1 MISKPLGWV
10 GLALAFAVPL
20 LPSQARAETKLA
32 VIDMTRAINETNE
45 GARATLTLKSLFE
58 KRQVDLDAKQTG
70 LLKEKSTL
78 ERQCKGSVSRSDCD
92 KGQEE
97 LQKKLFD
104 LQQLMTQYQQEIQK
118 KQGEATQPIF
128 AKMLR
133 IVERIAKTKSY
144 DIVLDRTAAH
154 FQRAELDVTEAAISA
169 YNADTPNIAPLSA
182 AEKAALAAPAPLP
195 SDKAGKKPDA
205 PVSPKKK

>member
-1 MISKPLGWV
+1 MISKSLCCAGA
-10 GLALAFAVPL
+10 ALAFAVVTIPTE
-20 LPSQARAETKLA
+20 ARADTKLA
-32 VIDMTRAINETNE
+32 VIDMTRAINDTNE

-70 LLKEKSTL
+70 LLKEKTIL
-78 ERQCKGSVSRSDCD
+78 DKQCKGSLSRPDCE

-133 IVERIAKTKSY
+133 VVERIAKTKGY
-144 DIVLDRTAAH
+144 DIVIDRTAAH
-154 FQRAELDVTEAAISA
+154 FQRADLDVTETAISA
-169 YNADTPNIAPLSA
+169 YNADTPTIAPLTA
-182 AEKAALAAPAPLP
+182 AEKAALTAPPAGSPAGKTAPAPP
-195 SDKAGKKPDA
+195 A
-205 PVSPKKK
+205 PPKKK

>member
-1 MISKPLGWV
+1 MISKSLGW
-10 GLALAFAVPL
+10 GATLAFAIVT
-20 LPSQARAETKLA
+20 LPTVAHADTKLA
-32 VIDMTRAINETNE
+32 VIDMTRAINDTNE

-70 LLKEKSTL
+70 LLKEKSIL
-78 ERQCKGSVSRSDCD
+78 DKQCKGSLSRPDCE

-133 IVERIAKTKSY
+133 VVERIAKTKGY
-144 DIVLDRTAAH
+144 DIVIDRTASH
-154 FQRAELDVTEAAISA
+154 FQRPDLDVTEAAISA
-169 YNADTPNIAPLSA
+169 YNADTPSIAPLSA
-182 AEKAALAAPAPLP
+182 AEKAALVAPATGT
-195 SDKAGKKPDA
+195 SAGKNATTP
-205 PVSPKKK
+205 PPSTPKKK